1 MQSCPLFALR
11 QGHLDRLRHARRL
24 RDGGRAA
31 GGAVHLPLSPD
42 GVVPRQDVATSCP
55 LPARRLVATVLLG
68 PQVDLR

>member
-1 MQSCPLFALR
+1 M
-11 QGHLDRLRHARRL
+11 
-24 RDGGRAA
+24 
-31 GGAVHLPLSPD
+31 HLPLSPD